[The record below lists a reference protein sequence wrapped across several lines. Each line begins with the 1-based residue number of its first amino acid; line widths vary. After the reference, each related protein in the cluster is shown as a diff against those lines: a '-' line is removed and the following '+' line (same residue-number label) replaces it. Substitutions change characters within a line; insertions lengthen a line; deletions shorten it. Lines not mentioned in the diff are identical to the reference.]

1 MGERSGEKLRRL
13 HGELYNQ
20 LSHYRFNRRHRM
32 DERYRRG
39 RIAALEWLCRL
50 SGHYLEEERRLP
62 ERLAAE
68 VERQMR
74 RIATLNPSPYRQGI
88 EDAVRDFHQRFGK
101 SPERG

>member
-13 HGELYNQ
+13 NAELYNQ
-20 LSHYRFNRRHRM
+20 LTHYRFNRRHRM

-39 RIAALEWLCRL
+39 RIDALEWLCRL

-74 RIATLNPSPYRQGI
+74 WIETLDPSPYRQGI
-88 EDAVRDFHQRFGK
+88 EDAVREFRQRFGK
-101 SPERG
+101 RPEEG